1 MSAHRRC
8 RIQIDLVEII
18 KPADSGVI
26 LTDAGVIHDH
36 AAHAPHRRIEGIVPA
51 AIAPGN
57 DEVRSM
63 RVANKR
69 ATGDRQNFCVLKC
82 SHDPLVPQGGYYG
95 SAATG
100 STASRL
106 PTIIAE
112 RKSVKP
118 PFHSGLAAINVSLGS
133 EVRRTRPSFRPSD
146 HADYPRKRRGALAG
160 CGTALCQAAYF
171 SLSASSTAAM
181 RWGSAASGGMPARS
195 TCKSWLTLLLRVPQ
209 PRFSASVSSS

>member
-1 MSAHRRC
+1 MSDALARHATEAGGGAIDAADDAVLEHMAAVADVACLRIGGRRS
-8 RIQIDLVEII
+8 QIDLVEII

-63 RVANKR
+63 RVAHRR

-95 SAATG
+95 
-100 STASRL
+100 
-106 PTIIAE
+106 
-112 RKSVKP
+112 
-118 PFHSGLAAINVSLGS
+118 
-133 EVRRTRPSFRPSD
+133 
-146 HADYPRKRRGALAG
+146 
-160 CGTALCQAAYF
+160 
-171 SLSASSTAAM
+171 
-181 RWGSAASGGMPARS
+181 
-195 TCKSWLTLLLRVPQ
+195 
-209 PRFSASVSSS
+209 